1 MTNIANE
8 ICSPDITD
16 KQRQE
21 MWLMY
26 YFSKWGNFPIKA
38 LNDAHLKTYQTFM
51 TILKEKVSSSNSSS
65 KCCCA
70 NNNSVIHTKNDID
83 LIEFAMAIGI
93 ELVSDTTE
101 STKKKLKEKAKEKIE
116 DKLKKGFTKEVEDA
130 INYMCAAGVAESAV
144 GGGVSKTTGRRCAVV
159 VLEESSSLAGAKAAS
174 KAFKALS
181 HPKVNA
187 AEIVASCAAIYIC
200 ESLGVENPSVTL
212 AASGGAGILTMIAA
226 GAMTGGFV
234 GAGIGAVIGT
244 GSFVIEQTVS
254 ALFRTGTG
262 PKDDWCYLE
271 TGGNLRHGKI
281 CAGVYAA
288 DDGLYFKTYQNRY
301 FGKNQVGY
309 FSAGQPQDEPF
320 QVAIWDENDVC
331 VKTYYKVYYRDTFFI
346 SRSKTNGKLV
356 IILCKGG
363 FNKINPGFIESDE
376 F

>member
-1 MTNIANE
+1 MGKFSNQ
-8 ICSPDITD
+8 SP
-16 KQRQE
+16 QRRSFKNLSNLHDHIEGQSFLFKLVIE
-21 MWLMY
+21 VMLC
-26 YFSKWGNFPIKA
+26 K
-38 LNDAHLKTYQTFM
+38 
-51 TILKEKVSSSNSSS
+51 NSS
-65 KCCCA
+65 
-70 NNNSVIHTKNDID
+70 VTHTKNDID

-101 STKKKLKEKAKEKIE
+101 STKKKLQEKAKEKIE

-159 VLEESSSLAGAKAAS
+159 VLEESASLAGARAAS

-181 HPKVNA
+181 HPKFNA
-187 AEIVASCAAIYIC
+187 AEIISSCAAIYIC

-234 GAGIGAVIGT
+234 GAGVGAVIGA
-244 GSFVIEQTVS
+244 GSFVIEQAVC
-254 ALFRTGTG
+254 ALFRTGIG

-271 TGGNLRHGKI
+271 TGSNLRHGKI

-301 FGKNQVGY
+301 FGKNQVAD
-309 FSAGQPQDEPF
+309 FLLANIKMSKPQDEPF

-331 VKTYYKVYYRDTFFI
+331 VKTYYKVYYRDPFFI
-346 SRSKTNGKLV
+346 SRSKTNT
-356 IILCKGG
+356 
-363 FNKINPGFIESDE
+363 ES
-376 F
+376 